1 MQIGKLRERIE
12 IQKKPTS
19 VTRDQFG
26 AEVLSWLPVTTVWAD
41 VRSTDGTEQVESSVD
56 QVVATIT
63 HSVKIR
69 YYSGLS
75 PAMRVVWRGK
85 ALQILSIVENDNRR
99 RELIL
104 KCSEVVGGPL

>member
-1 MQIGKLRERIE
+1 MQIGKLRERVS
-12 IQKKPTS
+12 IQRKNP
-19 VTRDQFG
+19 TRDEFG
-26 AEVLSWLPVTTVWAD
+26 AENIAWTEIVTVWAD
-41 VRSTDGTEQVESSVD
+41 VRSTDGTEQVESSVN

-69 YYSGLS
+69 HYAGLS

-85 ALQILSIVENDNRR
+85 WLQILSVVESDNRR

-104 KCSEVVGGPL
+104 KCTEIVGEPL